1 MNINLHHIEKVEIQE
16 NEIPVSSDS
25 DELFYRLKIL
35 AYSENDRVFEIN
47 LFGDKPILITFKE
60 TSNNKE
66 NK

>member
-16 NEIPVSSDS
+16 NEIPVSPDS
-25 DELFYRLKIL
+25 DELFYCLKIL
-35 AYSENDRVFEIN
+35 AHSENSQVFEIN

>member
-16 NEIPVSSDS
+16 NEIPVSADS
-25 DELFYRLKIL
+25 NELFYCMKIL
-35 AYSENDRVFEIN
+35 AYSENNQVCEIN

>member
-1 MNINLHHIEKVEIQE
+1 MDINLHHIEKVEIQE
-16 NEIPVSSDS
+16 NEIPVSPDS
-25 DELFYRLKIL
+25 DELFYCLKIL
-35 AYSENDRVFEIN
+35 AHFENNQIFEIN